1 MDNLHLKS
9 LLVKNRIH
17 IFQMLD
23 PALAA
28 GARAPEVVVLARDE
42 AVAVRSEDI
51 AEGGDFGIGGAF
63 GEDGGDLGG
72 GGIGRLAGGA
82 CGHWWGF
89 WDGISREGGYLAM
102 CVIGKGL
109 N

>member
-1 MDNLHLKS
+1 MNNLHLKS

-17 IFQMLD
+17 IFQMLN

-28 GARAPEVVVLARDE
+28 GAWAPEVMILTRDE

-51 AEGGDFGIGGAF
+51 TEVSDFGIGGAF

-82 CGHWWGF
+82 CGH
-89 WDGISREGGYLAM
+89 
-102 CVIGKGL
+102 
-109 N
+109 